1 MQHDTEEAGELTVH
15 AAYSS
20 TVGERAGE
28 DARMAS
34 TTQLVVQGAGGGR
47 AR

>member
-1 MQHDTEEAGELTVH
+1 MQRGTEEAGGLTVH
-15 AAYSS
+15 AAYSP
-20 TVGERAGE
+20 TAGERAGE

-34 TTQLVVQGAGGGR
+34 TTQLVAQGAAGGR